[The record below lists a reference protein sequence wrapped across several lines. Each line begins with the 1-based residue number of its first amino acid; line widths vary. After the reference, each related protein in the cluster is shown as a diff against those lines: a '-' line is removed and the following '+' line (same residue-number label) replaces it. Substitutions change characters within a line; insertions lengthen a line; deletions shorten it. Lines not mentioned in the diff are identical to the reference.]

1 MRISVKTSL
10 VATGIAIMGLMPV
23 ASMAADQVLTEDRL
37 EKVAALG
44 TLTGVGLFCGHL
56 DDAVPLKEVVVEV
69 ADKHKMDET
78 LRAKLGNA
86 YHSNRDKAFNA
97 GKDGGYDCPKL
108 SLYRSEAL
116 LAKLTVVQAFE

>member
-1 MRISVKTSL
+1 MRISAKSSL
-10 VATGIAIMGLMPV
+10 FVATLGIMAIMPAASV
-23 ASMAADQVLTEDRL
+23 AGDQVLTEDRL

-44 TLTGVGLFCGHL
+44 KLTGVGLFCGHL
-56 DDAVPLKEVVVEV
+56 DDAVPLKEVVVDV
-69 ADKHKMDET
+69 ADKHKMDEA

-97 GKDGGYDCPKL
+97 GKDGDYECPKL